1 MIESLLAEFDPDKY
15 KDGYREN
22 LMSMIQAKVQ
32 GQEIVETAAPVHRAP
47 VIDILE
53 ALKMSLA
60 EAKKP
65 VRAVSEADE
74 KGKKGRKSS
83 AGD

>member
-1 MIESLLAEFDPDKY
+1 MTMIE
-15 KDGYREN
+15 
-22 LMSMIQAKVQ
+22 AKVK
-32 GQEIVETAAPVHRAP
+32 GQEVVEVAPAQHKAP

-65 VRAVSEADE
+65 VRSAAASEEEATAAVPKARA
-74 KGKKGRKSS
+74 KRGN
-83 AGD
+83 